1 MEQTKKIDITY
12 ISTELLTSN
21 PWNSNVMSLENEA
34 KLAESLKRN
43 NMYDAIIAR
52 ELFDGSYQILGGE
65 HRTRVA
71 KKIGIKELPVI
82 VLKNI
87 NDNQAKEIS
96 LTHNARYGA
105 DDSLK
110 LSDLLNSLEDAN
122 ILSDIMPLSVIEI
135 ETLMSAS
142 KIDLNSLIGLEFD
155 EDDIEELGDK
165 TSLPKTHTIMRFKVS
180 LEDAANIEQMLKDT
194 IKINGFTDSDALTNA
209 GDALVHHL
217 LSATSYTSEE
227 VR

>member
-12 ISTELLTSN
+12 LAPELLISN

-43 NMYDAIIAR
+43 DMYDAIIAR
-52 ELFDGSYQILGGE
+52 KLFDGSYQILGGE

-71 KKIGIKELPVI
+71 KKIGMKEMPVI
-82 VLKNI
+82 VLENI
-87 NDNQAKEIS
+87 SDNKAKEIS

-110 LSDLLNSLEDAN
+110 LSDLLNSLDDAN
-122 ILSDIMPLSVIEI
+122 ILTDIMPYSMIEI

-142 KIDLNSLIGLEFD
+142 KVDFESLIGLDDFD
-155 EDDIEELGDK
+155 DDDLEGLSEK
-165 TSLPKTHTIMRFKVS
+165 TFLPKTHTIMRFKIS
-180 LEDAANIEQMLKDT
+180 LEDAASIEEMLKST
-194 IKINGFTDSDALTNA
+194 IKINGFTESDALTNA

-217 LSATSYTSEE
+217 LSTASSPEE
-227 VR
+227 ED

>member
-12 ISTELLTSN
+12 LSPELLVSN
-21 PWNSNVMSLENEA
+21 PWNSNVMSLENEM

-52 ELFDGSYQILGGE
+52 QLFDGSYQILGGE

-87 NDNQAKEIS
+87 SDNQAKEIS

-110 LSDLLNSLEDAN
+110 LSDLLNSLDDAS
-122 ILSDIMPLSVIEI
+122 ILTDIMPYSMVEI

-142 KIDLNSLIGLEFD
+142 KIDFDSLVSLDFD
-155 EDDIEELGDK
+155 DDEIDELSEK
-165 TSLPKTHTIMRFKVS
+165 TFLPKTHTIMRFKVS
-180 LEDAANIEQMLKDT
+180 IEDAASIEEMLKES
-194 IKINGFTDSDALTNA
+194 IKINGFTESDALTNA
-209 GDALVHHL
+209 GDALVHCL
-217 LSATSYTSEE
+217 LSEA
-227 VR
+227 

>member
-12 ISTELLTSN
+12 LSPELLVSN
-21 PWNSNVMSLENEA
+21 PWNSNVMSLENET

-52 ELFDGSYQILGGE
+52 QLFDGSYQILGGE

-71 KKIGIKELPVI
+71 KKIGILELPVI

-87 NDNQAKEIS
+87 SDNQAKEIS

-110 LSDLLNSLEDAN
+110 LSDLLNSLDDAS
-122 ILSDIMPLSVIEI
+122 ILTDIMPYSIIEI

-142 KIDLNSLIGLEFD
+142 KIDFDSLVGLDFD
-155 EDDIEELGDK
+155 DDEIDELSEK
-165 TSLPKTHTIMRFKVS
+165 TFLPKTHTIMRFKVS
-180 LEDAANIEQMLKDT
+180 IEDAASIEEMLKET
-194 IKINGFTDSDALTNA
+194 IKINGFTESDALTNA
-209 GDALVHHL
+209 GDALVHCL
-217 LSATSYTSEE
+217 LSEA
-227 VR
+227 

>member
-12 ISTELLTSN
+12 LSPELLVSN
-21 PWNSNVMSLENEA
+21 PWNSNVMSLENEM

-52 ELFDGSYQILGGE
+52 QLFDGSYQILGGE

-87 NDNQAKEIS
+87 SDNQAKEIS

-110 LSDLLNSLEDAN
+110 LSDLLNSLDDAS
-122 ILSDIMPLSVIEI
+122 ILTDIMPYSMIEI

-142 KIDLNSLIGLEFD
+142 KIDFDSLVSLDFD
-155 EDDIEELGDK
+155 DDEIDELSEK
-165 TSLPKTHTIMRFKVS
+165 TFLPKTHTIMRFKVS
-180 LEDAANIEQMLKDT
+180 IEDAASIEEMLKES
-194 IKINGFTDSDALTNA
+194 IKINGFTESDALTNA
-209 GDALVHHL
+209 GDALVHCL
-217 LSATSYTSEE
+217 LSEA
-227 VR
+227 

>member
-1 MEQTKKIDITY
+1 MEQKKKLDITY
-12 ISTELLTSN
+12 ISPDLLIGN

-43 NMYDAIIAR
+43 DMYDAVIAR
-52 ELFDGSYQILGGE
+52 QLFDGSYQILGGE

-71 KKIGIKELPVI
+71 KKIGMKELPVI

-87 NDNQAKEIS
+87 SDNEAKEIS

-110 LSDLLNSLEDAN
+110 LSDLLNSLDDAGVLAN
-122 ILSDIMPLSVIEI
+122 IMPYSDIEI

-142 KIDLNSLIGLEFD
+142 KIDFDSLIALDFD
-155 EDDIEELGDK
+155 DEEIEDLGEK
-165 TSLPKTHTIMRFKVS
+165 PFLPKTHTIMRFKVS
-180 LEDAANIEQMLKDT
+180 LEDAANIEDRLKEI
-194 IKINGFTDSDALTNA
+194 IKINGFTESDALTNA
-209 GDALVHHL
+209 GDALVHCL
-217 LSATSYTSEE
+217 LQVIEE
-227 VR
+227 V

>member
-1 MEQTKKIDITY
+1 MMEQTKKIDITY
-12 ISTELLTSN
+12 IDPNLLISN

-43 NMYDAIIAR
+43 SMYDAIIAR
-52 ELFDGSYQILGGE
+52 ELFDGTYQILGGE

-87 NDNQAKEIS
+87 DDNKAKEIS
-96 LTHNARYGA
+96 LTHNARYGS

-110 LSDLLNSLEDAN
+110 LSDLLNSLDDAN
-122 ILSDIMPLSVIEI
+122 ILSDIMPYSSIEI

-142 KIDLNSLIGLEFD
+142 KIDFDSLISLDDLDDDLD
-155 EDDIEELGDK
+155 EMDAK
-165 TSLPKTHTIMRFKVS
+165 VSLPKTHTIMRFKVS
-180 LEDAANIEQMLKDT
+180 IEDATSIEDLLKES
-194 IKINGFTDSDALTNA
+194 IKVNGFTESDALTNA
-209 GDALVHHL
+209 GDALVQCL
-217 LSATSYTSEE
+217 LNSTPQSPE
-227 VR
+227 